1 MGVSIHYSGRITDKD
16 KLPQLIDEVEEI
28 ASVHN
33 WKYNIYERR
42 FPENKITSTI
52 DSISSS
58 GQHDGKLYGIDFTP
72 EGSEPVSICFLSN
85 GRMSSIMQ
93 LFCRGEF
100 KEEKTIVISSAN
112 VTDQGELEIQ
122 QKEETLTAADYNKFL
137 CMCSTKTQYAGS
149 EMHAMIIGVLRYVS
163 KQYLSDFNLVDE
175 SQFWETNDK
184 VLLKEN
190 FARNAAIIEGFGCV
204 LAENQRLADEDW
216 DSYIQRIIK
225 AFRSKEGQ

>member
-1 MGVSIHYSGRITDKD
+1 
-16 KLPQLIDEVEEI
+16 
-28 ASVHN
+28 
-33 WKYNIYERR
+33 
-42 FPENKITSTI
+42 
-52 DSISSS
+52 
-58 GQHDGKLYGIDFTP
+58 
-72 EGSEPVSICFLSN
+72 
-85 GRMSSIMQ
+85 MSSIMQ
-93 LFCRGEF
+93 LFCWGEF
-100 KEEKTIVISSAN
+100 KEEKTIVISSAT

-122 QKEETLTAADYNKFL
+122 QKEETLTAADYNKYL
-137 CMCSTKTQYAGS
+137 CMCSTKTQYAGP

-163 KQYLSDFNLVDE
+163 KQYLSNFNLVDE

>member
-1 MGVSIHYSGRITDKD
+1 MGVSIHYSGRITDKN

-33 WKYNIYERR
+33 WKYNIYEQK
-42 FPENKITSTI
+42 FPVNETI
-52 DSISSS
+52 NLSDH
-58 GQHDGKLYGIDFTP
+58 HDGKLYGIDFTP

-112 VTDQGELEIQ
+112 VTHQGELEIQ

-190 FARNAAIIEGFGCV
+190 FARNTAIIEGFGCV

>member
-1 MGVSIHYSGRITDKD
+1 MGVSIHYSGRITDKN

-33 WKYNIYERR
+33 WKYNIYEQK
-42 FPENKITSTI
+42 FPVNETI
-52 DSISSS
+52 NLSDH
-58 GQHDGKLYGIDFTP
+58 HDGKLYGIDFTP

-163 KQYLSDFNLVDE
+163 KQYISDFNLVDE
-175 SQFWETNDK
+175 AQFWETNDK

>member
-1 MGVSIHYSGRITDKD
+1 MGVSIHYSGRITDKN

-33 WKYNIYERR
+33 WKYNIYEQK
-42 FPENKITSTI
+42 FPVNETI
-52 DSISSS
+52 NLSDH
-58 GQHDGKLYGIDFTP
+58 HDGKLYGIDFTP

-122 QKEETLTAADYNKFL
+122 REEETLTSADYNKYL
-137 CMCSTKTQYAGS
+137 CKCSTKTQYAGP

>member
-1 MGVSIHYSGRITDKD
+1 MGVSIHYSGRITDKN

-33 WKYNIYERR
+33 WKYNIYEQK
-42 FPENKITSTI
+42 FPVNETI
-52 DSISSS
+52 NLSDH
-58 GQHDGKLYGIDFTP
+58 HDGKLYGIDFTP

-122 QKEETLTAADYNKFL
+122 QKEETLTAADYNKYL
-137 CMCSTKTQYAGS
+137 CMCSTKTQYAGP

-204 LAENQRLADEDW
+204 LTENQRLADEDW

-225 AFRSKEGQ
+225 VFRSKEGQ

>member
-1 MGVSIHYSGRITDKD
+1 MGVSIHYSGRITDKN

-33 WKYNIYERR
+33 WKYNIYEQK
-42 FPENKITSTI
+42 FPVNETI
-52 DSISSS
+52 NLSDH
-58 GQHDGKLYGIDFTP
+58 HDGKLYGIDFTP

-112 VTDQGELEIQ
+112 VTHQGELEIQ

>member
-1 MGVSIHYSGRITDKD
+1 MGVSIHYSGRITDKN

-33 WKYNIYERR
+33 WKYNIYEQKS
-42 FPENKITSTI
+42 PVNETI
-52 DSISSS
+52 NLSDH
-58 GQHDGKLYGIDFTP
+58 HDGKLYGIDFTP

-112 VTDQGELEIQ
+112 VTHQGELEIQ

-190 FARNAAIIEGFGCV
+190 FVRNTAIIEGFGCV
-204 LAENQRLADEDW
+204 LTENQRLADEDW

>member
-1 MGVSIHYSGRITDKD
+1 MGVSIHYSGRITDKN

-33 WKYNIYERR
+33 WKYNIYEQK
-42 FPENKITSTI
+42 FPVNETI
-52 DSISSS
+52 NLSDH
-58 GQHDGKLYGIDFTP
+58 HDGKLYGIDFTP

-204 LAENQRLADEDW
+204 LAENQRLVDEDW

>member
-1 MGVSIHYSGRITDKD
+1 MGVSIHYSGRITDKN

-33 WKYNIYERR
+33 WKYNIYEQK
-42 FPENKITSTI
+42 FPVNETI
-52 DSISSS
+52 NLSDH
-58 GQHDGKLYGIDFTP
+58 HDGKLYGIDFTP

>member
-1 MGVSIHYSGRITDKD
+1 MGVSIHYSGRITDKN

-33 WKYNIYERR
+33 WKYNIYEQK
-42 FPENKITSTI
+42 FPVNETI
-52 DSISSS
+52 NLSDH
-58 GQHDGKLYGIDFTP
+58 HDGKLYGIAFTP
-72 EGSEPVSICFLSN
+72 EGSEPVSICFLCN
-85 GRMSSIMQ
+85 GRMCSIMQ
-93 LFCRGEF
+93 LFCWGEF

>member
-1 MGVSIHYSGRITDKD
+1 MGVSIHYSGRITDKN

-33 WKYNIYERR
+33 WKYNIYEQK
-42 FPENKITSTI
+42 FPVNETI
-52 DSISSS
+52 NLSDH
-58 GQHDGKLYGIDFTP
+58 HDGKLYGIDFTP

-112 VTDQGELEIQ
+112 VTDQGGLEIQ

>member
-1 MGVSIHYSGRITDKD
+1 MGVSIHYSGRITDKN

-33 WKYNIYERR
+33 WKYNIYEQK
-42 FPENKITSTI
+42 FPVNETI
-52 DSISSS
+52 NLSDH
-58 GQHDGKLYGIDFTP
+58 HDGKLYGIDFTP

-93 LFCRGEF
+93 LFCRGEY